1 VIILIALIVV
11 GWLLWRKHQRA
22 RRVAFLRWY
31 VEARIALALRD
42 DRMRR
47 ATLR

>member
-1 VIILIALIVV
+1 MIIPIALIV

-31 VEARIALALRD
+31 VEARIALAIRD

-47 ATLR
+47 EPC